1 MSKKNTHI
9 TRVNVLVVIFVLVF
23 SILAVSCI
31 LLQTTPLGKSYRSE
45 GKNQALLN
53 LTVKGERGI
62 IFDRNGNPLTLNV
75 PYLKVYKIKE
85 RISSQTIKCLY
96 KNANELTEIYPKNI
110 STPKPNLKVA
120 VFKFKTD
127 IIPGLGE
134 NGNEKE
140 VFQKVVGDRFYPYGE
155 VLAPVLGCIGED
167 ENPLGGLEYVLDKY
181 IRGKP
186 GKISYF
192 RDALGNLI
200 KLSGEDDE
208 DPEQG
213 KSFVTTINL
222 LLQEF
227 CYISLKKRICDVNA
241 SRGFVIV
248 TDPQT
253 GEILAMASYPSKD
266 PNMKIPSKNIP
277 VEDPFEPGST
287 FKLVTY
293 ASALENNLVSL
304 AETIYTEKGK
314 FKLGN
319 FIITDEH
326 PKEKMSVLD
335 AFVYS
340 SNIAAAKIA
349 LQLGPEKLYKTARK
363 FGFGV
368 PTGIL
373 LPGESAPSL
382 KKPSK
387 WNNLLTAN
395 FGYGYGVMVNGV
407 QMAMA
412 YGAIANGGYLLM
424 PRIIKSS
431 KKTII
436 RKVLDKELCD
446 TLKEMLYQVVER
458 GTGKKAKIQ
467 GIQICGKTG
476 TAKSLD
482 PELGK
487 YTSDAMVS
495 SFIGFFPKDS
505 PKYLIYVVIFEPKG
519 PLYARFGGEV
529 AAPLFREIAEFILG
543 GKDALVRACGRF

>member
-1 MSKKNTHI
+1 MSKKNTNI
-9 TRVNVLVVIFVLVF
+9 ARINILIVFSVVIFSL
-23 SILAVSCI
+23 LAVSCI

-45 GKNQALLN
+45 GKNQAILS
-53 LTVKGERGI
+53 LTVEGERGI
-62 IFDRNGNPLTLNV
+62 IYDRNGNPLTLNV

-85 RISSQTIKCLY
+85 RMSSQTIKSLY
-96 KNANELTEIYPKNI
+96 KNANEHSEIYPQNI
-110 STPKPNLKVA
+110 SNPKPNLKVA
-120 VFKFKTD
+120 VYKFKTE
-127 IIPGLGE
+127 IIPRLGE
-134 NGNEKE
+134 NGQEKE
-140 VFQKVVGDRFYPYGE
+140 VFQKIVGDRFYPYGE
-155 VLAPVLGCIGED
+155 ILAPILGCIGED
-167 ENPLGGLEYVLDKY
+167 EKPLGGLEYVLDKY

-186 GKISYF
+186 GKITYF

-200 KLSGEDDE
+200 KLGDESDE
-208 DPEQG
+208 DPERG
-213 KSFVTTINL
+213 KNFVTTINL
-222 LLQEF
+222 PLQEF
-227 CYISLKKRICDVNA
+227 CYLALKKRISDVNA

-253 GEILAMASYPSKD
+253 GEILAMASYPSQD
-266 PNMKIPSKNIP
+266 PNLKIPSKNIP
-277 VEDPFEPGST
+277 VEDPYEPGST
-287 FKLVTY
+287 FKLITY
-293 ASALENNLVSL
+293 ASALEHNLVTL
-304 AETIYTEKGK
+304 AETISTDNGK
-314 FKLGN
+314 FKIGN
-319 FIITDEH
+319 FVITDEH
-326 PKEKMSVLD
+326 PEEKMSILD
-335 AFVYS
+335 AFVFS

-349 LQLGPEKLYKTARK
+349 LQLGPERLYKTASK

-373 LPGESAPSL
+373 LPGESAPPL

-387 WNNLLTAN
+387 WSNLLTAN

-431 KKTII
+431 KKTIV

-446 TLKEMLYQVVER
+446 TLKEMLYQVVEK

-476 TAKSLD
+476 TAKTLD
-482 PELGK
+482 PKSGK

-505 PKYLIYVVIFEPKG
+505 PKYLIYIVIFEPKG

-529 AAPLFREIAEFILG
+529 AAPLFREIAEFIIG
-543 GKDALVRACGRF
+543 GKDAFVRTCRRF